1 MYSPYLRVE
10 PLVYDDEK
18 HRKLL
23 LSCMS
28 VLFLVDT
35 YGGAKVITAVLLG
48 YSLFLGYSAIY
59 YYVSF
64 FMRLIE
70 ITKTLILFVYSVAVM
85 RLEGCTPLATLA
97 AISSGILNC
106 AKAEDR

>member
-23 LSCMS
+23 LLLH
-28 VLFLVDT
+28 VLFLVD
-35 YGGAKVITAVLLG
+35 TAVLLG
-48 YSLFLGYSAIY
+48 YSVIY

-97 AISSGILNC
+97 AISSGIMNC